1 MDITRLQVILG
12 LDFSEPKLLQRALTH
27 RSFINEHGGTHLDC
41 YERMEFLG
49 DAVIQQIVS
58 EEVYRMFP
66 ELPEGELTK
75 TRASLVCSES
85 LSECARS
92 LSLGSYV
99 YLGKGAEASGGRD
112 SESILSDVY
121 EAMIA
126 SIFLDRGYEYAR
138 KLVLNNLKNQLET
151 FHKSILPPTDPKSHL
166 QEYLQSQGSTYP
178 IYRTVSSQGPDHDPT
193 FTIHVLS
200 DDILLGTGIGKR
212 KSEAERAAAQDAIE
226 KIGI

>member
-12 LDFSEPKLLQRALTH
+12 LEFSEPKLLQKALTH
-27 RSFINEHGGTHLDC
+27 RSFINEHEGTHLDC

-49 DAVIQQIVS
+49 DAIIQQIVS

-66 ELPEGELTK
+66 EFPEGELTK

-92 LSLGSYV
+92 LSLGLYV
-99 YLGKGAEASGGRD
+99 YLGNGAEASGGRN

-121 EAMIA
+121 EALIA
-126 SIFLDRGYEYAR
+126 AIFLDQGYEYAR
-138 KLVLNNLKNQLET
+138 KLVLNNLNNQLEI
-151 FHKSILPPTDPKSHL
+151 FHKTILPPTDPKSHL

-178 IYRTVSSQGPDHDPT
+178 IYRTVSEQGPDHDPT

-200 DDILLGTGIGKR
+200 DDILLGTGMGKR

>member
-1 MDITRLQVILG
+1 MDITQLQVILG
-12 LDFSEPKLLQRALTH
+12 LEFSEPKLLQKALTH
-27 RSFINEHGGTHLDC
+27 RSFINEHEGTHLDC

-49 DAVIQQIVS
+49 DAIIQQIVS

-66 ELPEGELTK
+66 EFPEGELTK

-92 LSLGSYV
+92 LSLVLYV
-99 YLGKGAEASGGRD
+99 YLGKGAEASGGRN

-121 EAMIA
+121 EALIA
-126 SIFLDRGYEYAR
+126 AIFLDQGYEYAR
-138 KLVLNNLKNQLET
+138 KLVLNNLNNQLET
-151 FHKSILPPTDPKSHL
+151 FHKTILPPTDPKSHL

-178 IYRTVSSQGPDHDPT
+178 IYRTVSEQGPDHDPT

-200 DDILLGTGIGKR
+200 DDILLGTGMGKR

>member
-1 MDITRLQVILG
+1 
-12 LDFSEPKLLQRALTH
+12 
-27 RSFINEHGGTHLDC
+27 
-41 YERMEFLG
+41 MEFLG
-49 DAVIQQIVS
+49 DAIIQQIVS

-85 LSECARS
+85 LSECARC
-92 LSLGSYV
+92 LSLGSYI
-99 YLGKGAEASGGRD
+99 YLGKGAEASGGRN

-126 SIFLDRGYEYAR
+126 AIFLDQGYDCAR
-138 KLVLNNLKNQLET
+138 KLVLNNLNNQLET
-151 FHKSILPPTDPKSHL
+151 FHSTILPPTDPKSHL
-166 QEYLQSQGSTYP
+166 QEYLQSHGSTYP
-178 IYRTVSSQGPDHDPT
+178 IYRTVSAQGPDHDPT

-200 DDILLGTGIGKR
+200 DDILLGTGTGKR
-212 KSEAERAAAQDAIE
+212 KSEAERAAAQDALE

>member
-12 LDFSEPKLLQRALTH
+12 LEFSEPKLLQKALTH

-49 DAVIQQIVS
+49 DAIIQQIVS

-66 ELPEGELTK
+66 EFPEGELTK

-92 LSLGSYV
+92 LSLGLYV
-99 YLGKGAEASGGRD
+99 YLGNGAEASGGRN

-121 EAMIA
+121 EALIA
-126 SIFLDRGYEYAR
+126 AIFLDQGYEYAR
-138 KLVLNNLKNQLET
+138 KLVLNNLNNQLEI
-151 FHKSILPPTDPKSHL
+151 FHKTILPPTDPKSHL

-178 IYRTVSSQGPDHDPT
+178 IYRTVSEQGPDHDPT

-200 DDILLGTGIGKR
+200 DDILLGTGMGKR

>member
-1 MDITRLQVILG
+1 VILG
-12 LDFSEPKLLQRALTH
+12 LEFSEPKLLQKALTH
-27 RSFINEHGGTHLDC
+27 RSFINEHEGTHLDC

-49 DAVIQQIVS
+49 DAIIQQIVS

-66 ELPEGELTK
+66 EFPEGELTK

-92 LSLGSYV
+92 LSLGLYV
-99 YLGKGAEASGGRD
+99 YLGNGAEASGGRN

-121 EAMIA
+121 EALIA
-126 SIFLDRGYEYAR
+126 AIFLDQGYEYAR
-138 KLVLNNLKNQLET
+138 KLVLNNLNNQLEI
-151 FHKSILPPTDPKSHL
+151 FHKTILPPTDPKSHL

-178 IYRTVSSQGPDHDPT
+178 IYRTVSEQGPDHDPT

-200 DDILLGTGIGKR
+200 DDILLGTGMGKR